1 MGNSDSGG
9 DVTMTTQAEQLLG
22 ARVTGSDGKVIGT
35 VEQVFR
41 DDADGTP
48 AWARIRS
55 GKTGRFVPVSTGE
68 MTADGLRVPFDSRK
82 VMAGPNIE
90 AGQHMSAAQ
99 AEEIRKYYGLAV
111 PAQGA
116 PARETPS
123 RQASSR
129 PSQSYPAPSRPS
141 PSYQAP
147 SRQAAN
153 YGQRGRPNEQEWLV
167 RQEERLEVDKE
178 TVETGRV
185 RLHKYVDVEPVQETV
200 RTFHDEYDI
209 ERITVTAQDRIS
221 GDIGEEEQ
229 EIILYEERPVPR
241 KEIVPVERI
250 RLRTKRIEEDSV
262 VRDELRRERVEVEPD
277 QDRSHGQHW
286 R

>member
-1 MGNSDSGG
+1 
-9 DVTMTTQAEQLLG
+9 MTTQAEQLLG

-55 GKTGRFVPVSTGE
+55 GKRGRFVPVSTGE
-68 MTADGLRVPFDSRK
+68 MTPEGLRVPFDSRK
-82 VMAGPNIE
+82 VMAGPNID

-99 AEEIRKYYGLAV
+99 AEEIRKYYGIAV
-111 PAQGA
+111 PAQG
-116 PARETPS
+116 TPS
-123 RQASSR
+123 REAPSR
-129 PSQSYPAPSRPS
+129 EAPSRPAQS
-141 PSYQAP
+141 YQVPSRQTTPSYQAP
-147 SRQAAN
+147 SRSAN
-153 YGQRGRPNEQEWLV
+153 YPQRGRPTEQDWLV
-167 RQEERLEVDKE
+167 RQEERLQVDKE

-209 ERITVTAQDRIS
+209 ERITVTAQDRG

-262 VRDELRRERVEVEPD
+262 VRDELRRERIEVEPD
-277 QDRSHGQHW
+277 QDNRSRGPHW

>member
-1 MGNSDSGG
+1 
-9 DVTMTTQAEQLLG
+9 MTTQAEQLLG

-55 GKTGRFVPVSTGE
+55 GKTGRFVPVSAGE
-68 MTADGLRVPFDSRK
+68 LTSEGLRVPFDSRK
-82 VMAGPNIE
+82 VMAGPNID

-111 PAQGA
+111 PAQEA
-116 PARETPS
+116 PAREPRSREAPSRPAQPYQTPS
-123 RQASSR
+123 RQA
-129 PSQSYPAPSRPS
+129 A
-141 PSYQAP
+141 SYQQTP
-147 SRQAAN
+147 SRQAP
-153 YGQRGRPNEQEWLV
+153 YGQRARPTEQEWLV
-167 RQEERLEVDKE
+167 RQEERLEIDKE

-185 RLHKYVDVEPVQETV
+185 RLHKYVDVQPVQETV

-209 ERITVTAQDRIS
+209 ERITVSAQDRTS

-241 KEIVPVERI
+241 KEVVPVERI

-262 VRDELRRERVEVEPD
+262 VRDELRRERIEVEPD
-277 QDRSHGQHW
+277 HDRPPGQRW

>member
-1 MGNSDSGG
+1 
-9 DVTMTTQAEQLLG
+9 MTTQAEQLLG

-68 MTADGLRVPFDSRK
+68 MTPEGLRVPFDSRK
-82 VMAGPNIE
+82 VMAGPNID

-99 AEEIRKYYGLAV
+99 AEEIRKYYGITV
-111 PAQGA
+111 PEQKA
-116 PARETPS
+116 PPREAPS
-123 RQASSR
+123 RQAPSR
-129 PSQSYPAPSRPS
+129 SSQSYQAPSRPS
-141 PSYQAP
+141 QSYQAP
-147 SRQAAN
+147 SRQAPYGQAP
-153 YGQRGRPNEQEWLV
+153 YGQRGRATEQEWLV

-262 VRDELRRERVEVEPD
+262 VRDELRRERVEVEPE

>member
-1 MGNSDSGG
+1 
-9 DVTMTTQAEQLLG
+9 MTTQAEQLLG

-55 GKTGRFVPVSTGE
+55 GKTGRFVPVSTSE
-68 MTADGLRVPFDSRK
+68 LTADGLRVPFDSRK
-82 VMAGPNIE
+82 VLSGPNID
-90 AGQHMSAAQ
+90 AGQHMSEAQ
-99 AEEIRKYYGLAV
+99 AEEIRKYYGLAL
-111 PAQGA
+111 PAQEA
-116 PARETPS
+116 PSRETRSRETPS
-123 RQASSR
+123 RQA
-129 PSQSYPAPSRPS
+129 PSYQVPSRPS
-141 PSYQAP
+141 PSYQVPA
-147 SRQAAN
+147 RQAP
-153 YGQRGRPNEQEWLV
+153 YGPRARPSEQDWVV
-167 RQEERLEVDKE
+167 RQEERLHVDKE

-185 RLHKYVDVEPVQETV
+185 RLHKYVDVEAVQETV

-209 ERITVTAQDRIS
+209 ERVTVSAQDRTG
-221 GDIGEEEQ
+221 GDIGEDEQ

-262 VRDELRRERVEVEPD
+262 VRDELRRERIEVEPD
-277 QDRSHGQHW
+277 QERSRGQHW

>member
-1 MGNSDSGG
+1 
-9 DVTMTTQAEQLLG
+9 MTTQAEQLLG

-55 GKTGRFVPVSTGE
+55 GKTGRFVPVSTSE
-68 MTADGLRVPFDSRK
+68 VTADGLRVPFDSRK
-82 VMAGPNIE
+82 VLAGPNID
-90 AGQHMSAAQ
+90 AGQHMSVEQ
-99 AEEIRKYYGLAV
+99 AEEIRRYYGLAV
-111 PAQGA
+111 PTQ
-116 PARETPS
+116 
-123 RQASSR
+123 
-129 PSQSYPAPSRPS
+129 PAPSRSTTSRPTPS
-141 PSYQAP
+141 RPAPSYQVPA
-147 SRQAAN
+147 RQVP
-153 YGQRGRPNEQEWLV
+153 YGPRGRPTEQDWLV
-167 RQEERLEVDKE
+167 RQEERLHVDKE

-209 ERITVTAQDRIS
+209 ERITVSAGDRTS
-221 GDIGEEEQ
+221 GDIGEDEQ

-241 KEIVPVERI
+241 KETVPVERI

-262 VRDELRRERVEVEPD
+262 VRDELRRERIEVEPE
-277 QDRSHGQHW
+277 QEGSHDRRW

>member
-1 MGNSDSGG
+1 
-9 DVTMTTQAEQLLG
+9 MTTQAEQLLG

-68 MTADGLRVPFDSRK
+68 MTPEGLRVPFDSRK
-82 VMAGPNIE
+82 VMAGPNID

-99 AEEIRKYYGLAV
+99 AEEIRKYYGIAV
-111 PAQGA
+111 PEQKA
-116 PARETPS
+116 PARDAPS
-123 RQASSR
+123 RQAPSR
-129 PSQSYPAPSRPS
+129 PSQSYQAPSRSS

-147 SRQAAN
+147 SRQAPYGQAP
-153 YGQRGRPNEQEWLV
+153 YGQRSRPTEQEWLV

-262 VRDELRRERVEVEPD
+262 VRDELRRERVEVEPE

>member
-1 MGNSDSGG
+1 
-9 DVTMTTQAEQLLG
+9 MTTQAEQLLG

-55 GKTGRFVPVSTGE
+55 GKAGRFVPVSNGELTG
-68 MTADGLRVPFDSRK
+68 DGLRVPFDSRK
-82 VMAGPNIE
+82 VMAGPNID

-111 PAQGA
+111 PAQEA
-116 PARETPS
+116 PSREGRSREAPS
-123 RQASSR
+123 RQA
-129 PSQSYPAPSRPS
+129 PSYQVPSRQT

-147 SRQAAN
+147 SRQASF
-153 YGQRGRPNEQEWLV
+153 GQRGRPTEQDWLV
-167 RQEERLEVDKE
+167 RQEERLHVDKE

-200 RTFHDEYDI
+200 STFHDEFDI
-209 ERITVTAQDRIS
+209 ERTTITAQDRSS
-221 GDIGEEEQ
+221 GDIGEDEQ

-250 RLRTKRIEEDSV
+250 RLRTKRIEEDSI
-262 VRDELRRERVEVEPD
+262 VREELRRERVEVEPD
-277 QDRSHGQHW
+277 QGPDAHRW

>member
-1 MGNSDSGG
+1 
-9 DVTMTTQAEQLLG
+9 MTTQAEQLLG

-55 GKTGRFVPVSTGE
+55 GKTGRFVPVSAGE
-68 MTADGLRVPFDSRK
+68 LTAEGLRVPFDSRK

-111 PAQGA
+111 PTQEAPSREAPSRDARSREAPSRPAQSYQ
-116 PARETPS
+116 TPS
-123 RQASSR
+123 RQA
-129 PSQSYPAPSRPS
+129 PG
-141 PSYQAP
+141 YQTP
-147 SRQAAN
+147 SRQPAF
-153 YGQRGRPNEQEWLV
+153 GQRGRPTEQEWLV
-167 RQEERLEVDKE
+167 RQEERLEIDKE

-185 RLHKYVDVEPVQETV
+185 RLHKYIDVEPVQTTV

-221 GDIGEEEQ
+221 GDIAEEEQ

-262 VRDELRRERVEVEPD
+262 VRDELRKERIEVEPD
-277 QDRSHGQHW
+277 QDRSHGQRW

>member
-1 MGNSDSGG
+1 
-9 DVTMTTQAEQLLG
+9 MTTQAEQLLG

-68 MTADGLRVPFDSRK
+68 LTPEGLRVPFDSRK
-82 VMAGPNIE
+82 VMAGPNID

-99 AEEIRKYYGLAV
+99 AEEIRKYYGIAV
-111 PAQGA
+111 PAQEA
-116 PARETPS
+116 PSREARSREAPSRPAQSYQTPSRSAPSYQTPS
-123 RQASSR
+123 RQA
-129 PSQSYPAPSRPS
+129 PYG
-141 PSYQAP
+141 QAP
-147 SRQAAN
+147 
-153 YGQRGRPNEQEWLV
+153 YGQRGRPTEQEWLV

-262 VRDELRRERVEVEPD
+262 VRDELRRERVEVEPE
-277 QDRSHGQHW
+277 QDRPHGQRW

>member
-1 MGNSDSGG
+1 
-9 DVTMTTQAEQLLG
+9 MTTQAEQLLG

-35 VEQVFR
+35 IEQVFR

-55 GKTGRFVPVSTGE
+55 GKAGRFVPVGTSELTS
-68 MTADGLRVPFDSRK
+68 DGLRIPFDSRK
-82 VMAGPNIE
+82 VMAGPNID

-111 PAQGA
+111 PAQEAPSREAASRPA
-116 PARETPS
+116 PARQT
-123 RQASSR
+123 
-129 PSQSYPAPSRPS
+129 
-141 PSYQAP
+141 PSYQTPARQTPSYQTPARPAAP
-147 SRQAAN
+147 
-153 YGQRGRPNEQEWLV
+153 YGQRGGRPGDQDWLV
-167 RQEERLEVDKE
+167 RQEERLHVDKE
-178 TVETGRV
+178 TIETGRV
-185 RLHKYVDVEPVQETV
+185 RLHKYVDVEPVQETI

-209 ERITVTAQDRIS
+209 ERTTVTAQDRAG

-229 EIILYEERPVPR
+229 EIVLYEERPVPR
-241 KEIVPVERI
+241 KEVVPVERI

-262 VRDELRRERVEVEPD
+262 VRDELRRERIEIEPD
-277 QDRSHGQHW
+277 QDRSHGPHW

>member
-1 MGNSDSGG
+1 
-9 DVTMTTQAEQLLG
+9 MTTQAEQLLG
-22 ARVTGSDGKVIGT
+22 ARVTGADGKVIGT

-48 AWARIRS
+48 EWARIRS
-55 GKTGRFVPVSTGE
+55 GKTGRFVPVGTSE
-68 MTADGLRVPFDSRK
+68 LTAEGLRVPFDSRK
-82 VMAGPNIE
+82 VLSGPNID
-90 AGQHMSAAQ
+90 AGQHMSEAQ

-111 PAQGA
+111 PAQEAPSREAPSRDGA
-116 PARETPS
+116 PRDGAAR
-123 RQASSR
+123 
-129 PSQSYPAPSRPS
+129 PAPSYQVPSRPA
-141 PSYQAP
+141 PSYQTP
-147 SRQAAN
+147 TRPG
-153 YGQRGRPNEQEWLV
+153 YGQRGRPGEQDWLV
-167 RQEERLEVDKE
+167 RQEERLHVDKE

-209 ERITVTAQDRIS
+209 ERTTVSAQDRVSGNIS
-221 GDIGEEEQ
+221 EDEQ

-241 KEIVPVERI
+241 KEVVPVERI

-262 VRDELRRERVEVEPD
+262 VRDEVRRERIEVEPD
-277 QDRSHGQHW
+277 QERSHGPHW

>member
-1 MGNSDSGG
+1 
-9 DVTMTTQAEQLLG
+9 MTTQAEQLLG

-55 GKTGRFVPVSTGE
+55 GKSGRFVPVSTGE
-68 MTADGLRVPFDSRK
+68 LTPEGLRVPFDSRK
-82 VMAGPNIE
+82 VMAGPNID

-99 AEEIRKYYGLAV
+99 AEEIRKYYGIAV
-111 PAQGA
+111 QEA
-116 PARETPS
+116 PARDTRSREAPSRPAQPYQTPS
-123 RQASSR
+123 RQV
-129 PSQSYPAPSRPS
+129 

-147 SRQAAN
+147 SRPAA
-153 YGQRGRPNEQEWLV
+153 YGQRGRPTEQEWLV
-167 RQEERLEVDKE
+167 RQEERLQVDKE

-209 ERITVTAQDRIS
+209 ERITVTSQDRVS
-221 GDIGEEEQ
+221 GDISEEEQ

-250 RLRTKRIEEDSV
+250 RLRTKRVEEDSV
-262 VRDELRRERVEVEPD
+262 VRDELRKERIEVEPD
-277 QDRSHGQHW
+277 QDRSRGQRW

>member
-1 MGNSDSGG
+1 
-9 DVTMTTQAEQLLG
+9 MTTQAEQLLG

-68 MTADGLRVPFDSRK
+68 LTAEGLRVPFDSRK
-82 VMAGPNIE
+82 VMAGPNID

-99 AEEIRKYYGLAV
+99 AEEIRKYYGLSV
-111 PAQGA
+111 PAQEA
-116 PARETPS
+116 PS
-123 RQASSR
+123 REAPSR
-129 PSQSYPAPSRPS
+129 EARSREAPSRPAQS
-141 PSYQAP
+141 FQTPGRPAPSYQTPARP
-147 SRQAAN
+147 SP
-153 YGQRGRPNEQEWLV
+153 YGPRARPTEQEWLV

-178 TVETGRV
+178 TIETGRV

-209 ERITVTAQDRIS
+209 ERITVTSQDRIS

-241 KEIVPVERI
+241 KLVVPVERI

-262 VRDELRRERVEVEPD
+262 VRDELRRERIEVEPD
-277 QDRSHGQHW
+277 QDRPHGQRW

>member
-1 MGNSDSGG
+1 M
-9 DVTMTTQAEQLLG
+9 TTTQAEQLLG

-35 VEQVFR
+35 IEQVFR

-55 GKTGRFVPVSTGE
+55 GKAGRFVPVSTSE
-68 MTADGLRVPFDSRK
+68 LTADGLRVPFDSRK
-82 VMAGPNIE
+82 VMAGPNID
-90 AGQHMSAAQ
+90 AGQHMSQAQ

-111 PAQGA
+111 SSPEAPSREAPSRQTPSRSAPSYQG
-116 PARETPS
+116 PSRQTPSYQGPS
-123 RQASSR
+123 RQA
-129 PSQSYPAPSRPS
+129 P
-141 PSYQAP
+141 
-147 SRQAAN
+147 
-153 YGQRGRPNEQEWLV
+153 YGPRGRPTEQEWLV
-167 RQEERLEVDKE
+167 RQEERLHVDKE

-209 ERITVTAQDRIS
+209 ERVTISAQDRT
-221 GDIGEEEQ
+221 GGEIAEDEQ

-241 KEIVPVERI
+241 KETVPVERI

-262 VRDELRRERVEVEPD
+262 VREELRRERIEIQPD
-277 QDRSHGQHW
+277 QDRSHGQNW

>member
-1 MGNSDSGG
+1 
-9 DVTMTTQAEQLLG
+9 MTTQAEQLLG

-55 GKTGRFVPVSTGE
+55 GKAGRFVPVSTGE
-68 MTADGLRVPFDSRK
+68 LTAEGLRVPFDSRK

-90 AGQHMSAAQ
+90 AGQHMSATQ
-99 AEEIRKYYGLAV
+99 AEEIRRYYGLTV
-111 PAQGA
+111 PAQEA
-116 PARETPS
+116 PSRDTPS
-123 RQASSR
+123 R
-129 PSQSYPAPSRPS
+129 PAPSRPA

-147 SRQAAN
+147 SRPTAPSRPAPYQ
-153 YGQRGRPNEQEWLV
+153 QRSRPADQDWLV
-167 RQEERLEVDKE
+167 RQEERLHVDKE

-209 ERITVTAQDRIS
+209 ERTTVTAQDRNN
-221 GDIGEEEQ
+221 GDIGEDEQ
-229 EIILYEERPVPR
+229 EIILYEERPVAR

-250 RLRTKRIEEDSV
+250 RLRTKRIEEDSI
-262 VRDELRRERVEVEPD
+262 VRDELRRERIEVEPE
-277 QDRSHGQHW
+277 QDRPPGQRW

>member
-1 MGNSDSGG
+1 M
-9 DVTMTTQAEQLLG
+9 TTTQAEQLLG

-55 GKTGRFVPVSTGE
+55 GKTGRFVPVSTSE
-68 MTADGLRVPFDSRK
+68 LTSDGLRVPFDSRK
-82 VMAGPNIE
+82 VLAGPNID
-90 AGQHMSAAQ
+90 AGQHMSEAQ
-99 AEEIRKYYGLAV
+99 AEEIRRYYGLAV
-111 PAQGA
+111 PAQEA
-116 PARETPS
+116 PSREGPS
-123 RQASSR
+123 RQT
-129 PSQSYPAPSRPS
+129 PSYQGPSR
-141 PSYQAP
+141 QAP
-147 SRQAAN
+147 SRQAPSYQGPSRQGPARQVP
-153 YGQRGRPNEQEWLV
+153 YEQRGTPAEQAWFV
-167 RQEERLEVDKE
+167 RQEERLHVDKE

-209 ERITVTAQDRIS
+209 ERIKVTAQDRLS
-221 GDIGEEEQ
+221 AEIGEDEQ
-229 EIILYEERPVPR
+229 EIILYEERPVSR

-262 VRDELRRERVEVEPD
+262 VRDEVRRERIEVEPD
-277 QDRSHGQHW
+277 QGSDVHRW

>member
-1 MGNSDSGG
+1 M
-9 DVTMTTQAEQLLG
+9 TMQAEQLLG

-55 GKTGRFVPVSTGE
+55 GKAGRFVPVSAGE
-68 MTADGLRVPFDSRK
+68 LTAEGLRVPFDSRK
-82 VMAGPNIE
+82 VMAGPNID
-90 AGQHMSAAQ
+90 AGQHMSATQ

-111 PAQGA
+111 PAQEA
-116 PARETPS
+116 PSREGRSREAPS
-123 RQASSR
+123 RQAPSYQVPSR
-129 PSQSYPAPSRPS
+129 QTPSYPAPSRQP
-141 PSYQAP
+141 AP
-147 SRQAAN
+147 
-153 YGQRGRPNEQEWLV
+153 YGPRARPTEQDWLV
-167 RQEERLEVDKE
+167 RQEERLHVDKE
-178 TVETGRV
+178 TVETGRI

-200 RTFHDEYDI
+200 RTFHDEFDI
-209 ERITVTAQDRIS
+209 ERTTVTAQDRNS
-221 GDIGEEEQ
+221 GDIAEDEQ

-250 RLRTKRIEEDSV
+250 RLRTKRIEEDSI
-262 VRDELRRERVEVEPD
+262 VRDELRRERIEVEPE
-277 QDRSHGQHW
+277 QDRSNGQRW

>member
-1 MGNSDSGG
+1 
-9 DVTMTTQAEQLLG
+9 MTTQAEQLLG

-55 GKTGRFVPVSTGE
+55 GKSGRFVPVSTGE
-68 MTADGLRVPFDSRK
+68 MTPEGLRVPFDSRK
-82 VMAGPNIE
+82 VMAGPNID

-99 AEEIRKYYGLAV
+99 AEEIRKYYGIAV
-111 PAQGA
+111 PAQG
-116 PARETPS
+116 TPS
-123 RQASSR
+123 REAPSR
-129 PSQSYPAPSRPS
+129 EAPSRPAQ
-141 PSYQAP
+141 SYQVP
-147 SRQAAN
+147 SRQTPAYQTPSRSAN
-153 YGQRGRPNEQEWLV
+153 YAQRGRPTEQDWLV
-167 RQEERLEVDKE
+167 RQEERLQVDKE

-209 ERITVTAQDRIS
+209 ERITVTAQDRG

-262 VRDELRRERVEVEPD
+262 VRDELRRERIEVEPD
-277 QDRSHGQHW
+277 QDNRSRGQHW

>member
-1 MGNSDSGG
+1 MGNSFGG

-35 VEQVFR
+35 IEQVFR

-55 GKTGRFVPVSTGE
+55 GKSGRFVPVSTSE
-68 MTADGLRVPFDSRK
+68 LTADGLRVPFDSRK
-82 VMAGPNIE
+82 VMAGPNID

-111 PAQGA
+111 PAQEA
-116 PARETPS
+116 PAREAPSRQAPSYQTPS
-123 RQASSR
+123 RQA
-129 PSQSYPAPSRPS
+129 
-141 PSYQAP
+141 PSYQVP
-147 SRQAAN
+147 TRQAP
-153 YGQRGRPNEQEWLV
+153 YGQRGRLAEQDWIV
-167 RQEERLEVDKE
+167 RQEERLHVDKE
-178 TVETGRV
+178 TIETGRV

-209 ERITVTAQDRIS
+209 ERVTVSAQDRQG
-221 GDIGEEEQ
+221 GDIGEDEQ

-241 KEIVPVERI
+241 KETVPVERI

-262 VRDELRRERVEVEPD
+262 VRDELRKERIEVEPD
-277 QDRSHGQHW
+277 QERSHGRQHW

>member
-1 MGNSDSGG
+1 
-9 DVTMTTQAEQLLG
+9 MTTQAEQLLG

-55 GKTGRFVPVSTGE
+55 GKAGRFVPVSAGE
-68 MTADGLRVPFDSRK
+68 FTEDGLRVPFDSRK
-82 VMAGPNIE
+82 VMAGPNID

-99 AEEIRKYYGLAV
+99 AEEIRRYYGLAV

-116 PARETPS
+116 PSREAPS
-123 RQASSR
+123 RQSPSR
-129 PSQSYPAPSRPS
+129 PAPSRPAS
-141 PSYQAP
+141 YQTPSRPAPSYQTP
-147 SRQAAN
+147 SRPAS
-153 YGQRGRPNEQEWLV
+153 YEQRGRPIEQEWLT
-167 RQEERLEVDKE
+167 RQEERLHVDKE

-200 RTFHDEYDI
+200 RIFHDEYDI
-209 ERITVTAQDRIS
+209 ERITVTAHDRIND
-221 GDIGEEEQ
+221 DINEDEQ

-262 VRDELRRERVEVEPD
+262 VREELRRERIEVEPD
-277 QDRSHGQHW
+277 QDNRSQGHRW

>member
-1 MGNSDSGG
+1 M
-9 DVTMTTQAEQLLG
+9 TTTTQAEQLLG

-55 GKTGRFVPVSTGE
+55 GKAGRFVPVSNGE
-68 MTADGLRVPFDSRK
+68 LTAEGLRVPFDSRK
-82 VMAGPNIE
+82 VMAGPNID

-111 PAQGA
+111 PAQEA
-116 PARETPS
+116 PSREAPS
-123 RQASSR
+123 RQAPSYQVSSR
-129 PSQSYPAPSRPS
+129 QAPSYPAPSR
-141 PSYQAP
+141 QAP
-147 SRQAAN
+147 
-153 YGQRGRPNEQEWLV
+153 YGPRGRPTEQDWLV
-167 RQEERLEVDKE
+167 RQEERLHVDKE

-209 ERITVTAQDRIS
+209 ERITVSAQDRGGS
-221 GDIGEEEQ
+221 DIGEDEQ
-229 EIILYEERPVPR
+229 EIVLYEERPVPR

-250 RLRTKRIEEDSV
+250 RLRTKRIEEDSI
-262 VRDELRRERVEVEPD
+262 VRDELRRERIEIEPD
-277 QDRSHGQHW
+277 QDRPHGKHW

>member
-1 MGNSDSGG
+1 
-9 DVTMTTQAEQLLG
+9 MTTQAEQLLG

-55 GKTGRFVPVSTGE
+55 GKAGRFVPVSTGE
-68 MTADGLRVPFDSRK
+68 FTEEGLRVPFDSRK
-82 VMAGPNIE
+82 VMAGPNID

-99 AEEIRKYYGLAV
+99 AEEIRRYYGLAV
-111 PAQGA
+111 PAQATPSREA
-116 PARETPS
+116 PSRESTSRPAPSRPAPSYQTPS
-123 RQASSR
+123 RQA
-129 PSQSYPAPSRPS
+129 PYE
-141 PSYQAP
+141 
-147 SRQAAN
+147 
-153 YGQRGRPNEQEWLV
+153 QRGRPTEQEWLT
-167 RQEERLEVDKE
+167 RQEERLHVDKE

-185 RLHKYVDVEPVQETV
+185 RLRKYVDVEPVQETV

-209 ERITVTAQDRIS
+209 ERITVTAHDRVND
-221 GDIGEEEQ
+221 DIAEDEQ

-262 VRDELRRERVEVEPD
+262 VRDEIRRERIEVEPD
-277 QDRSHGQHW
+277 QDNRSQGHRW

>member
-1 MGNSDSGG
+1 
-9 DVTMTTQAEQLLG
+9 MTTQAEQLLG

-55 GKTGRFVPVSTGE
+55 GKAGRFVPVSTGE
-68 MTADGLRVPFDSRK
+68 LTADGLRVPFDSRK
-82 VMAGPNIE
+82 VMAGPNID

-99 AEEIRKYYGLAV
+99 AEEIRRYYGLAI

-116 PARETPS
+116 PSREAPSRESPSRPAPSRPAPSYPTPS
-123 RQASSR
+123 RQA
-129 PSQSYPAPSRPS
+129 PSYPT
-141 PSYQAP
+141 P
-147 SRQAAN
+147 SRQAP
-153 YGQRGRPNEQEWLV
+153 YEQRGRPTEQEWLI
-167 RQEERLEVDKE
+167 RQEERLHVDKE
-178 TVETGRV
+178 TIETGRV

-209 ERITVTAQDRIS
+209 ERITVTAHDRIND
-221 GDIGEEEQ
+221 DISEEEQ

-262 VRDELRRERVEVEPD
+262 VRDELRRERIEVEPD
-277 QDRSHGQHW
+277 QDNRSQGHRW

>member
-1 MGNSDSGG
+1 
-9 DVTMTTQAEQLLG
+9 MTTQAEQLLG
-22 ARVTGSDGKVIGT
+22 ARVTGSDGKVIGI

-55 GKTGRFVPVSTGE
+55 GKTGRFVPVSTSE

-82 VMAGPNIE
+82 VLSGPNID
-90 AGQHMSAAQ
+90 AGQHMSQAQ
-99 AEEIRKYYGLAV
+99 AEEIRRYYGLAV
-111 PAQGA
+111 PTQPA
-116 PARETPS
+116 PSEEAPSRESRSRPAPTPQAPSYRTPSRPTPSFQSPS
-123 RQASSR
+123 RQA
-129 PSQSYPAPSRPS
+129 PYE
-141 PSYQAP
+141 
-147 SRQAAN
+147 
-153 YGQRGRPNEQEWLV
+153 QRGRPAEQDWLV
-167 RQEERLEVDKE
+167 RQEERLHVDKE

-209 ERITVTAQDRIS
+209 ERITVTAHDRVS
-221 GDIGEEEQ
+221 GDIGEDEQ

-262 VRDELRRERVEVEPD
+262 VRDELRRERVEVEPE
-277 QDRSHGQHW
+277 QDRPHGQHW

>member
-1 MGNSDSGG
+1 
-9 DVTMTTQAEQLLG
+9 MTTQAEQLLG

-55 GKTGRFVPVSTGE
+55 GKSGRFVPVSTGE
-68 MTADGLRVPFDSRK
+68 LTPEGLRVPFDSRK
-82 VMAGPNIE
+82 VMAGPNID

-99 AEEIRKYYGLAV
+99 AEEIRRYYGLAV
-111 PAQGA
+111 PAQEA
-116 PARETPS
+116 PARPAPSREGPSRPAPARPAPARPAPAYQVPS
-123 RQASSR
+123 RQA
-129 PSQSYPAPSRPS
+129 P
-141 PSYQAP
+141 
-147 SRQAAN
+147 
-153 YGQRGRPNEQEWLV
+153 YGQRGRPTEQDWLV
-167 RQEERLEVDKE
+167 RQEERLHVDKE
-178 TVETGRV
+178 TVESGRI

-209 ERITVTAQDRIS
+209 ERITVTSQDRLS
-221 GDIGEEEQ
+221 GDIGEDEQ

-250 RLRTKRIEEDSV
+250 RLRTKRVEEDSI
-262 VRDELRRERVEVEPD
+262 VRDELRRERIEVEPE
-277 QDRSHGQHW
+277 QEGSHGQRW

>member
-1 MGNSDSGG
+1 
-9 DVTMTTQAEQLLG
+9 MTTQAEQLLG

-35 VEQVFR
+35 IEQVFR

-55 GKTGRFVPVSTGE
+55 GKAGRFVPVGTSE
-68 MTADGLRVPFDSRK
+68 LTADGLRVPFDSRK
-82 VMAGPNIE
+82 VMAGPNID

-111 PAQGA
+111 PAQ
-116 PARETPS
+116 ETPS
-123 RQASSR
+123 REAAAR
-129 PSQSYPAPSRPS
+129 PTPSREAPARQT
-141 PSYQAP
+141 PSYQTPARQTP
-147 SRQAAN
+147 SYQTPARQTPS
-153 YGQRGRPNEQEWLV
+153 YQQRGRPGDQDWLV
-167 RQEERLEVDKE
+167 RQEERLHVDKE
-178 TVETGRV
+178 TIETGRV
-185 RLHKYVDVEPVQETV
+185 RLHKYVDVEPVQETI

-209 ERITVTAQDRIS
+209 ERTTVTAQDRTG
-221 GDIGEEEQ
+221 GDIGEDEQ
-229 EIILYEERPVPR
+229 EIVLYEERPVSR

-262 VRDELRRERVEVEPD
+262 VREELRRERIEVEPE
-277 QDRSHGQHW
+277 QEGPHGPHW